1 MSDESFLR
9 EVEEELRSDK
19 LKAFWKRFAP
29 FIIGGAVLI
38 VLAVAANEA
47 WKWYRNSTA
56 AEASERYY
64 AAIALADSGDL
75 AGAQAALNA
84 IASDG
89 PNGYAILARFRAA
102 SVLAEQGDADGA
114 IAAYDALSSSLSDT
128 RLRELALVL
137 GAYLAVDHLDL
148 AGVQARAGSLTGDE
162 SSMRNAAREALGLAY
177 FKAGDYE
184 AARQNFEAIAADP
197 MSGQDIQV
205 RAYVYLEQLASAG
218 VEMSEGVLES
228 GIEGELDLG
237 LDQPADPFA
246 TVTE

>member
-1 MSDESFLR
+1 YCPAKFTRVSGLHTMSDESFLR

-89 PNGYAILARFRAA
+89 PN
-102 SVLAEQGDADGA
+102 
-114 IAAYDALSSSLSDT
+114 
-128 RLRELALVL
+128 
-137 GAYLAVDHLDL
+137 
-148 AGVQARAGSLTGDE
+148 
-162 SSMRNAAREALGLAY
+162 
-177 FKAGDYE
+177 
-184 AARQNFEAIAADP
+184 
-197 MSGQDIQV
+197 
-205 RAYVYLEQLASAG
+205 
-218 VEMSEGVLES
+218 
-228 GIEGELDLG
+228 
-237 LDQPADPFA
+237 
-246 TVTE
+246 